1 MRPGPELF
9 YPRKRRNPTMS
20 DEKRCT
26 CEEDAS
32 NLGSPPCAKCFIGEP
47 TGEPVGMHFYTV
59 EHWPEMATL
68 MLTDRPEPSYP
79 SHRGGPGRKLARV
92 TPVTLV
98 EGHTHPPKPVA
109 EAGEC
114 LIEAR
119 AALEMQPCLCK
130 DGFRCTRCKGLD
142 AFDKAGVK
150 VPERD
155 SDGDGLI
162 PQPAD
167 LSANTLAPVP
177 TESREAMELLARA
190 VKYSETMWS
199 GVGRPQWE
207 IEARAILGEEEE

>member
-1 MRPGPELF
+1 
-9 YPRKRRNPTMS
+9 MS

-114 LIEAR
+114 
-119 AALEMQPCLCK
+119 
-130 DGFRCTRCKGLD
+130 
-142 AFDKAGVK
+142 
-150 VPERD
+150 
-155 SDGDGLI
+155 
-162 PQPAD
+162 
-167 LSANTLAPVP
+167 
-177 TESREAMELLARA
+177 REAMERVVSKL
-190 VKYSETMWS
+190 
-199 GVGRPQWE
+199 
-207 IEARAILGEEEE
+207 RAIKATAEAAGPDHWTNPGAAERRSLDLGMILNMANQGIETATAILAGDAKGGEK